1 MILPYSLG
9 LVRGNKGAL
18 EKFNE
23 LDGYNVIVRSLQSP
37 VPKLQLKSLFLLS
50 SICLDSPDQCK
61 VYNSMGVPQQV
72 KNFLSL
78 QNLLVLPVFRI
89 HKLHVLVQL

>member
-1 MILPYSLG
+1 MIITLPYPLG

-23 LDGYNVIVRSLQSP
+23 LDGYNVVVRSLQSP

-50 SICLDSPDQCK
+50 SICLDAPDQCK

-72 KNFLSL
+72 KHFLSL
-78 QNLLVLPVFRI
+78 QYLLVFRI
-89 HKLHVLVQL
+89 HKLHVLVPP